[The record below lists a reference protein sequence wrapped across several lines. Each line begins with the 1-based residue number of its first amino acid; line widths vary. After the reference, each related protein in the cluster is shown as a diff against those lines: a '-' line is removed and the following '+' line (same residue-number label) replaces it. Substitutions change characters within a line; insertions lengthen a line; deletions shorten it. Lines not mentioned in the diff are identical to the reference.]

1 MKKWDFEDYREVAR
15 RFFFAFVWLFFII
28 VSVFA
33 FVFTIHIDCES
44 WIKIFLFIFESFLLI
59 TAIFGII
66 SSVIDGIDHLK
77 WYYKGSDK
85 CPKWLKG
92 KDND

>member
-1 MKKWDFEDYREVAR
+1 MKKWDFEDFREVAR
-15 RFFFAFVWLFFII
+15 GFFFAFVWLFFTI
-28 VSVFA
+28 VYVFA
-33 FVFTIHIDCES
+33 VVFTIHFDCES
-44 WIKIFLFIFESFLLI
+44 WIKIFLFIFESFGLI
-59 TAIFGII
+59 TAIFCTI

-77 WYYKGSDK
+77 WYYNGSDK

>member
-1 MKKWDFEDYREVAR
+1 MKKWDFEDFREVAR
-15 RFFFAFVWLFFII
+15 SFFFAFVWTFFTI
-28 VSVFA
+28 VFVFA
-33 FVFTIHIDCES
+33 VVFTIHVGFES
-44 WIKIFLFIFESFLLI
+44 WIKIFLFIFESFGLI
-59 TAIFGII
+59 TAIFCII

-77 WYYKGSDK
+77 WYYNGSDK